1 MLEGYFSLDGRIR
14 RWRFFRYSLALLIII
29 VVLTLLAVAALD
41 NARNRFIAG
50 ILAFVVI
57 AGFWAWAGFSLV
69 VKRLHD
75 LDKPRWH
82 YVWMFLLPGLLTGG
96 FSVHWTG
103 GGGGSWAIGYG
114 QSWGVVP
121 VLAFIY
127 LILAPGTDGPNKY
140 GYPP

>member
-14 RWRFFRYSLALLIII
+14 RRRFFRYSLALLIII

-75 LDKPRWH
+75 LDKPGWH

-96 FSVHWTG
+96 FSVHG
-103 GGGGSWAIGYG
+103 
-114 QSWGVVP
+114 P
-121 VLAFIY
+121 VA
-127 LILAPGTDGPNKY
+127 AVGPGRSAMGRV
-140 GYPP
+140 GESCRCSCLSI